1 MATALGS
8 SSSPGGLPT
17 TGRVLPAFGIL
28 GWRWIS
34 RNPASTIAPILLPFI
49 FLYFLHLISP
59 ASYFPLEV
67 VGAMLFTTQNIGNWV
82 LGDSA
87 TWRIEA
93 SLQDLFV
100 ASPLGK
106 FRYLIGIAVSNLIP
120 AAPALAV
127 LAGILLYVDPAS
139 RSVGPWLVLIGALL
153 VIWVLFSAIGIAVS
167 SRVKSQREIWPIGNL
182 AFTVIGMLT
191 PLYYPLSI
199 LPVPWQ
205 VACHFVPSTYAA
217 LLVQG
222 AFGLTPAPAL
232 VLVEYGVLLVVLAVV
247 VTLVALRV
255 YVWGER

>member
-1 MATALGS
+1 MALA
-8 SSSPGGLPT
+8 SPDSADLPR

-67 VGAMLFTTQNIGNWV
+67 IGAMLFTTQNIGNWV

-120 AAPALAV
+120 ALPALAV

-139 RSVGPWLVLIGALL
+139 HTIGPWLILTGALV
-153 VIWVLFSAIGIAVS
+153 VIWVLFSAIGIAMS

-182 AFTVIGMLT
+182 TFTVIGMLT
-191 PLYYPLSI
+191 PLYYPLSA

-222 AFGLTPAPAL
+222 AFGLTPVPAL
-232 VLVEYGVLLVVLAVV
+232 GLVEYAVLLLVLAVA
-247 VTLVALRV
+247 VTLGALRL

>member
-1 MATALGS
+1 MSAPLRS
-8 SSSPGGLPT
+8 STVPPPKS
-17 TGRVLPAFGIL
+17 GRILPAFGIL

-34 RNPASTIAPILLPFI
+34 RNPAATVAPILLPFI
-49 FLYFLHLISP
+49 FLYFLRLISP

-87 TWRIEA
+87 TWRIES

-100 ASPLGK
+100 ASPMGK

-139 RSVGPWLVLIGALL
+139 RTIGPWIVLLGALVVL
-153 VIWVLFSAIGIAVS
+153 WVLFSAIGIAVS
-167 SRVKSQREIWPIGNL
+167 SRVRSQREIWPIGNL

-191 PLYYPLSI
+191 PLYYPLSV
-199 LPVPWQ
+199 LPGPWQ
-205 VACHFVPSTYAA
+205 FACHFVPSTYAA

-222 AFGLTPAPAL
+222 AFGFTPAAPF
-232 VLVEYGVLLVVLAVV
+232 VLVEYGILLVALAVV
-247 VTLVALRV
+247 VTLVALRI
-255 YVWGER
+255 YLWGER

>member
-1 MATALGS
+1 MAAPLAS
-8 SSSPGGLPT
+8 RYEDLPK

-59 ASYFPLEV
+59 ASYFPLEIL
-67 VGAMLFTTQNIGNWV
+67 GAMLFTTQNIGNWV

-139 RSVGPWLVLIGALL
+139 RTIGPWLVLIGALVVL
-153 VIWVLFSAIGIAVS
+153 WVLFSAIGIAMS

-182 AFTVIGMLT
+182 TFTVIGMLT

-199 LPVPWQ
+199 LPGPWQ

-222 AFGLTPAPAL
+222 AFGVTPVAPL
-232 VLVEYGVLLVVLAVV
+232 VLGEYAVLLLVLAVI
-247 VTLVALRV
+247 VTLGALRL

>member
-1 MATALGS
+1 MST
-8 SSSPGGLPT
+8 PLPSAPT
-17 TGRVLPAFGIL
+17 KSLPQTGRILPAFGIM

-67 VGAMLFTTQNIGNWV
+67 LGAMLFTTQNIGNWV

-87 TWRIEA
+87 TWRIES

-100 ASPLGK
+100 ASPMGK

-139 RSVGPWLVLIGALL
+139 HAIGPWIVLLGALIVL
-153 VIWVLFSAIGIAVS
+153 WVLFSAIGIAVS
-167 SRVKSQREIWPIGNL
+167 SRVKSQREIWPLGNL

-191 PLYYPLSI
+191 PLYYPLSV
-199 LPVPWQ
+199 LPGPWQ

-222 AFGLTPAPAL
+222 AFGLTPAAPL
-232 VLVEYGVLLVVLAVV
+232 VLMEYAILLVVLATV
-247 VTLVALRV
+247 VTLVALRI
-255 YVWGER
+255 YVWGDR